1 MLRVLLSSILI
12 VSECSNKTWGFWNS
26 KGCGEGRKHMCS
38 KRWVSA
44 HSLIL
49 GAWQRASNGSGWA
62 HDGGHCSKHLHAR
75 SHCIRQLSWRKHLQT
90 PLHLPGKKQ
99 VNPAGQT
106 TAQGFAFVSISQN
119 EAVSDLD
126 QLNSC
131 EIRNM
136 SKTGIHLQLI
146 WVSNNHRTCR
156 MHIQWSHLDK
166 HWLHRATYTIQFNPT
181 PAHPGV
187 ATA

>member
-156 MHIQWSHLDK
+156 MHIQ
-166 HWLHRATYTIQFNPT
+166 
-181 PAHPGV
+181 
-187 ATA
+187 